1 MYSIFFHTTGLA
13 LIEILF
19 YFYYIGPM
27 ESNIFKNTMKDI
39 INENKKIK
47 KYNISLITDYI
58 NNDNVSFI
66 DNYEDIIKQ
75 KKDDRLEYN
84 EKLFNDTMIYW
95 IIMLGVSI
103 FILILYKILKNK
115 KCFKENYLMESSS
128 DVSIEMIEDITSR
141 NILSRVEENSENSE
155 FLNDINK
162 KKTCKKFVITKCLY
176 YLFFI
181 SMILGFEYIFF
192 NYVVLKYKVIS
203 KEEMEYLLYQEL
215 KE

>member
-39 INENKKIK
+39 INENKIIQI
-47 KYNISLITDYI
+47 YNTSLIRDNI
-58 NNDNVSFI
+58 NDDSINFI
-66 DNYEDIIKQ
+66 DDYEKLVKE
-75 KKDDRLEYN
+75 KKDDRREYN
-84 EKLFNDTMIYW
+84 KKLFNDTIIYW

-115 KCFKENYLMESSS
+115 KCFKGHYLMESSS

-141 NILSRVEENSENSE
+141 NILSRCEENSENSE

-162 KKTCKKFVITKCLY
+162 KKTCKKFIIMKSLY
-176 YLFFI
+176 YLSLI
-181 SMILGFEYIFF
+181 LMILGFEYIFF

-203 KEEMEYLLYQEL
+203 KEEMEYLLYKEL